1 MSLTP
6 TEEKLIDTLV
16 VTEAEEDDVVAIVL
30 SLQTEEA
37 QLKMIDWLNEHLDA
51 SVSDM
56 LEKTL
61 EIRDKFQ
68 TKASKRDSSL

>member
-61 EIRDKFQ
+61 EIRDEFQ
-68 TKASKRDSSL
+68 TKASK

>member
-56 LEKTL
+56 FEKTL
-61 EIRDKFQ
+61 EIRDEFQ

>member
-61 EIRDKFQ
+61 EIRDEFQ

>member
-6 TEEKLIDTLV
+6 TGEKLIDTLV

-61 EIRDKFQ
+61 EIRDEFQ
-68 TKASKRDSSL
+68 TKVSK

>member
-6 TEEKLIDTLV
+6 TGEKLIDTLV

-61 EIRDKFQ
+61 EIRDEFQ
-68 TKASKRDSSL
+68 TKASK

>member
-61 EIRDKFQ
+61 EIRDECQ

>member
-16 VTEAEEDDVVAIVL
+16 VIEAEEDDVVAIVL

-61 EIRDKFQ
+61 EIRDEFQ

>member
-61 EIRDKFQ
+61 EIRDEFQ
-68 TKASKRDSSL
+68 TKASKRDTSL

>member
-61 EIRDKFQ
+61 EIRDEFQ
-68 TKASKRDSSL
+68 TKASKRDSPL

>member
-6 TEEKLIDTLV
+6 TGEKLIDTLV